1 MTDLDRKLAALRQ
14 CRQAIGW
21 LRDARRETVTSLWFF
36 RDRFADPQEATRE
49 WKQVLDLMDNTFSV
63 LLRGNQLT
71 TDILRGLT
79 EAEGDDPTFRGVL
92 TQKVERLEATGNRAV
107 RGVRKFAE
115 AVDPDFFNTN
125 ARRARPPAFL
135 IDGSDP
141 EGLPKVLGHLQDLE
155 ALIAEEEHQLVD
167 LDSFLSLRA
176 RDLEMGLQW

>member
-1 MTDLDRKLAALRQ
+1 MTDLDRKLGALRQ
-14 CRQAIGW
+14 CRQAIEW

-36 RDRFADPQEATRE
+36 RDHFADPQEATRD
-49 WKQVLDLMDNTFSV
+49 WKQILDLMDNTFSV

-79 EAEGDDPTFRGVL
+79 EAEGDDTTFRGVL
-92 TQKVERLEATGNRAV
+92 TEKVERLEATGNRAV
-107 RGVRKFAE
+107 RGVRRFAE
-115 AVDPDFFNTN
+115 AVDPNFFNTN

-135 IDGSDP
+135 TDGSDP
-141 EGLPKVLGHLQDLE
+141 ESLPKVFGHLQDLE